1 MLNGISVLTFA
12 SYPKVSLVETAAL
25 VRNARHGL
33 ERHGLLA
40 ADHAL
45 LRTAGNWLCVLF
57 EAQARAGQ
65 EAMAG

>member
-1 MLNGISVLTFA
+1 MLNGISVLTIA

-33 ERHGLLA
+33 ERLLA

-45 LRTAGNWLCVLF
+45 LRTAWNWLCVLF
-57 EAQARAGQ
+57 WAQAQAGQ